1 MAKEKDENKN
11 TYRERMNRN
20 SKPVTITLTQKH
32 KDLALKLSKEIM
44 GRENLSGFLA
54 YLIEKESKIN

>member
-1 MAKEKDENKN
+1 MAGNKRD
-11 TYRERMNRN
+11 TYKYRQT
-20 SKPVTITLTQKH
+20 KVAAKQVTITLTQKH